1 MRINMETM
9 APTTPRTP
17 TSLRDISNDRLQV
30 LMLGRV
36 YDIPGKIMVWMLDSD
51 EAVIQKP
58 NDWAILRETEVM
70 DLRRFYNERADI
82 MDSTDAPWMLYHSNR
97 ILYIGK

>member
-1 MRINMETM
+1 METT

-36 YDIPGKIMVWMLDSD
+36 YDIPSRIVVWMLDSA
-51 EAVIQKP
+51 EAVSQKP
-58 NDWAILRETEVM
+58 NDWAILRETEVT
-70 DLRRFYNERADI
+70 DLRRFYNEHADV
-82 MDSTDAPWMLYHSNR
+82 MDGRGEEIRRLFEESR
-97 ILYIGK
+97 